1 AANALL
7 AMSAHR
13 FLYGTATIS
22 ALLLYRNYFNGGT
35 NPEAGLGGLG
45 LVFAASALG
54 YLAAAVITPRMAD
67 QLGKERWIVLLF
79 AGGAVFDFALVL
91 PYQQRTLVAAA
102 AILGVVAQGTK
113 ICVD

>member
-45 LVFAASALG
+45 LVFGASAVGFLV
-54 YLAAAVITPRMAD
+54 AAVITPRMAGL
-67 QLGKERWIVLLF
+67 LGKERWIVLLF
-79 AGGAVFDFALVL
+79 ASGAVLELAFVL
-91 PYQQRTLVAAA
+91 PYQQRTLVVAAA
-102 AILGVVAQGTK
+102 TLGLVA
-113 ICVD
+113 